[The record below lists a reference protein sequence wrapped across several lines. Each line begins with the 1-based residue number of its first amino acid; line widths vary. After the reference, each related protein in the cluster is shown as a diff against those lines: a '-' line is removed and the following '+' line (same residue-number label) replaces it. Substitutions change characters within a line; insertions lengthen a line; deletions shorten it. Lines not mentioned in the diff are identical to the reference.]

1 MARRF
6 AELLFTPAVRAA
18 HARYGGRADRLLTA
32 ADPQDRL
39 GPDEIEFLQTRDG
52 FHLATV
58 GETGWPYVQFRGGP
72 PGFLQVLDE
81 RTIAWADF
89 RGNRQYVSTGN
100 LDPAGP
106 ARVAIIAMD
115 HARQLRMKLLGT
127 ARIVNADADPGLAAR
142 LTVPGYRAVVERV
155 VLVTVAAF
163 DWNCPQHI
171 TPRYTAD
178 ELHEAVAPLVAQ
190 VERLQAENARLRAAA
205 PDTAAPDT
213 AVTAGSGSPCRP
225 Q

>member
-1 MARRF
+1 MVTGEAIMARKF
-6 AELLFTPAVRAA
+6 AELMFTRAVRAA
-18 HARYGGRADRLLTA
+18 QARYGGRADRLLTA
-32 ADPQDRL
+32 ADPRDRL
-39 GPDEIEFLQTRDG
+39 GPDEVEFLQTRDG

-100 LDPAGP
+100 LDPAGD

-115 HARQLRMKLLGT
+115 HARQLRIKLLGT
-127 ARIVNADADPGLAAR
+127 ARIIDADADPELTAR
-142 LTVPGYRAVVERV
+142 VTVPGYRAVVERV
-155 VLVTVAAF
+155 VVVELAAF

-178 ELHEAVAPLVAQ
+178 ELRDVVAPLVAELEQ
-190 VERLQAENARLRAAA
+190 LRAENARLRSAAQDA
-205 PDTAAPDT
+205 PVRA
-213 AVTAGSGSPCRP
+213 R
-225 Q
+225 

>member
-1 MARRF
+1 MARKF
-6 AELLFTPAVRAA
+6 AELLFTRAVRAA
-18 HARYGGRADRLLTA
+18 QARYGGRADRLLTA
-32 ADPQDRL
+32 ADPRDRL
-39 GPDEIEFLQTRDG
+39 GPDEVEFLQTRDG

-100 LDPAGP
+100 LDPAGD

-115 HARQLRMKLLGT
+115 YARQLRIKLLGT
-127 ARIVNADADPGLAAR
+127 ARIIDADADPELTAR
-142 LTVPGYRAVVERV
+142 VTVPGYRAVVERV
-155 VLVTVAAF
+155 VVVELAAF

-178 ELHEAVAPLVAQ
+178 ELRDVVAPLVAELEQ
-190 VERLQAENARLRAAA
+190 LRAENARLRSAAQDA
-205 PDTAAPDT
+205 PVRAT
-213 AVTAGSGSPCRP
+213 
-225 Q
+225 

>member
-6 AELLFTPAVRAA
+6 AELLFTQAVRAA
-18 HARYGGRADRLLTA
+18 QARYGSRANRLLGA
-32 ADPQDRL
+32 ADPRDRL
-39 GPDEIEFLQTRDG
+39 GPDEVEFLQTRDG

-100 LDPAGP
+100 LDPAGE

-115 HARQLRMKLLGT
+115 HARQMRIKLLGT
-127 ARIVNADADPGLAAR
+127 ARIIDADADTELTAR
-142 LTVPGYRAVVERV
+142 VAVPAYRAVVERV
-155 VLVTVAAF
+155 VVVTLAAF

-171 TPRYTAD
+171 TPRYTGE
-178 ELHEAVAPLVAQ
+178 ELRDVVAPLVAELEQ
-190 VERLQAENARLRAAA
+190 LRAENARLRSADA
-205 PDTAAPDT
+205 T
-213 AVTAGSGSPCRP
+213 VRAG
-225 Q
+225 

>member
-6 AELLFTPAVRAA
+6 AELLFTRAVRAA
-18 HARYGGRADRLLTA
+18 QTRYGGKADRLLA
-32 ADPQDRL
+32 ASDPRERL
-39 GPDEIEFLQTRDG
+39 GPDEVEFLQTRDG

-72 PGFLQVLDE
+72 PGFLRVLDE

-100 LDPAGP
+100 LDPAGE

-115 HARQLRMKLLGT
+115 HARQLRIKLLGT
-127 ARIVNADADPGLAAR
+127 ARIIDADADPELAA
-142 LTVPGYRAVVERV
+142 LVTVPGYRAVVERV
-155 VLVTVAAF
+155 VVVTLAAF

-171 TPRYTAD
+171 TPRYTAE
-178 ELHEAVAPLVAQ
+178 ELQDVVAPLVAE
-190 VERLQAENARLRAAA
+190 VEQLRAENARLRSAASDA
-205 PDTAAPDT
+205 P
-213 AVTAGSGSPCRP
+213 VGAG
-225 Q
+225 

>member
-6 AELLFTPAVRAA
+6 AELLFTRAVRAA
-18 HARYGGRADRLLTA
+18 QARYGGRADRLLTA
-32 ADPQDRL
+32 ADPRDRL
-39 GPDEIEFLQTRDG
+39 GPDEVEFLQTRDG

-81 RTIAWADF
+81 CTIAWADF

-100 LDPAGP
+100 LDPAGD

-115 HARQLRMKLLGT
+115 HARQLRIKLLGT
-127 ARIVNADADPGLAAR
+127 ARIIDADADPELAAR
-142 LTVPGYRAVVERV
+142 VTVPGYRAVVERV
-155 VLVTVAAF
+155 VVVTLAAF

-171 TPRYTAD
+171 TPRYTAE
-178 ELHEAVAPLVAQ
+178 ELQDAVAPLAAELEQ
-190 VERLQAENARLRAAA
+190 LRAENARLRSAAQDA
-205 PDTAAPDT
+205 PVAA
-213 AVTAGSGSPCRP
+213 G
-225 Q
+225 

>member
-1 MARRF
+1 MMALKF
-6 AELLFTPAVRAA
+6 AELLFTRAVRAA
-18 HARYGGRADRLLTA
+18 QARYGGRADRLLTA
-32 ADPQDRL
+32 ADPRDRL
-39 GPDEIEFLQTRDG
+39 GPDEVEFLQTRDG

-100 LDPAGP
+100 LDPAGE

-115 HARQLRMKLLGT
+115 HARQMRIKLLGT
-127 ARIVNADADPGLAAR
+127 ARIIDADADPELTAR
-142 LTVPGYRAVVERV
+142 VTVPGYRAVVERV
-155 VLVTVAAF
+155 VVVTVAAF

-171 TPRYTAD
+171 TPRYTAE
-178 ELHEAVAPLVAQ
+178 ELRDVVAPLVAELEQ
-190 VERLQAENARLRAAA
+190 LRAENARLRSADA
-205 PDTAAPDT
+205 P
-213 AVTAGSGSPCRP
+213 VSAG
-225 Q
+225 

>member
-6 AELLFTPAVRAA
+6 AELLFTPAVRTAQ
-18 HARYGGRADRLLTA
+18 ARYGGRADRLLTA

-39 GPDEIEFLQTRDG
+39 GPEEVEFLQARDG

-81 RTIAWADF
+81 HMIAWADF

-106 ARVAIIAMD
+106 AKVAIIAMD
-115 HARQLRMKLLGT
+115 HALQQRMKLLGT
-127 ARIVNADADPGLAAR
+127 ARITGADADPGLTAR

-171 TPRYTAD
+171 TPRYTAE
-178 ELHEAVAPLVAQ
+178 ELQDTVAPLVAQ
-190 VERLQAENARLRAAA
+190 VERLRAENARLRAAVPERA
-205 PDTAAPDT
+205 VPERAVPDA
-213 AVTAGSGSPCRP
+213 AVTAE
-225 Q
+225 

>member
-1 MARRF
+1 MARKF
-6 AELLFTPAVRAA
+6 AELMFTRAVRAA
-18 HARYGGRADRLLTA
+18 QARYGGRADRLLTA
-32 ADPQDRL
+32 ADPRDRL
-39 GPDEIEFLQTRDG
+39 GPDEVEFLQTRDG

-100 LDPAGP
+100 LDPAGD

-115 HARQLRMKLLGT
+115 HARQLRIKLLGT
-127 ARIVNADADPGLAAR
+127 ARIIDADADPELTAR
-142 LTVPGYRAVVERV
+142 VTVPGYRAVVERV
-155 VLVTVAAF
+155 VVVELAAF

-178 ELHEAVAPLVAQ
+178 ELRDVVAPLVAELEQ
-190 VERLQAENARLRAAA
+190 LRAENARLRSAAQDA
-205 PDTAAPDT
+205 PVRA
-213 AVTAGSGSPCRP
+213 R
-225 Q
+225 

>member
-1 MARRF
+1 MALRF
-6 AELLFTPAVRAA
+6 AELLFTRAVRAA
-18 HARYGGRADRLLTA
+18 QARYGGRADRLLTA
-32 ADPQDRL
+32 ADPRDRL
-39 GPDEIEFLQTRDG
+39 GPDEVEFLQTRDG

-100 LDPAGP
+100 LDPAGE

-115 HARQLRMKLLGT
+115 HARQLRIKLLGT
-127 ARIVNADADPGLAAR
+127 AQIIDADADPELAAR
-142 LTVPGYRAVVERV
+142 VTVPGYRAVVERIV
-155 VLVTVAAF
+155 VVTLAAF

-171 TPRYTAD
+171 TPRYTAE
-178 ELHEAVAPLVAQ
+178 ELQDVMAPLVAELEQ
-190 VERLQAENARLRAAA
+190 LRAENARLRSAD
-205 PDTAAPDT
+205 PR
-213 AVTAGSGSPCRP
+213 VRAG
-225 Q
+225 

>member
-1 MARRF
+1 MPRRF

-18 HARYGGRADRLLTA
+18 QARYGGRADRLLTA
-32 ADPQDRL
+32 ADPQDSL
-39 GPDEIEFLQTRDG
+39 GPDEAAFLQARDG

-72 PGFLQVLDE
+72 PGFLRVLDD

-100 LDPAGP
+100 LDGAGD

-115 HARQLRMKLLGT
+115 QAVPQRMKLLGT
-127 ARIVNADADPGLAAR
+127 ARIVVADADPDLAAR
-142 LTVPGYRAVVERV
+142 VAVPGYRAVVERI

-171 TPRYTAD
+171 TRRYTASEVQD
-178 ELHEAVAPLVAQ
+178 AVAPLVAQ
-190 VERLQAENARLRAAA
+190 VERLQDENARLRAAVT
-205 PDTAAPDT
+205 PAATP
-213 AVTAGSGSPCRP
+213 
-225 Q
+225 

>member
-1 MARRF
+1 MVTGEAIMARKF
-6 AELLFTPAVRAA
+6 AELLFTRAVRAA
-18 HARYGGRADRLLTA
+18 QARYGGRADRLLTA
-32 ADPQDRL
+32 ADPRDRL
-39 GPDEIEFLQTRDG
+39 GPDEVEFLQTRDG

-100 LDPAGP
+100 LDPAGD

-115 HARQLRMKLLGT
+115 HARQLRIKLLGT
-127 ARIVNADADPGLAAR
+127 ARIIDADADPELTAR
-142 LTVPGYRAVVERV
+142 VTVPGYGAVVERV
-155 VLVTVAAF
+155 VVVELAAF

-178 ELHEAVAPLVAQ
+178 ELRDVVAPLVAELEQ
-190 VERLQAENARLRAAA
+190 LRAENARLRSAAQDA
-205 PDTAAPDT
+205 PVRA
-213 AVTAGSGSPCRP
+213 R
-225 Q
+225 